1 MFGEKYFCIFPLKM
15 KDFHLRPATLDDLE
29 TLFEFEQGV
38 ISAERPFDATLK
50 PEKINYY
57 DLSALIQS
65 SDSEVIIA
73 LDGSQIIGSGYA
85 RIKLGKSYVQ
95 FEEYAYLG
103 FMFVRPEYRGKG
115 IIGTIMEGLMD
126 WVKSRGISEVQ
137 LEVYNDN
144 QAAVR
149 AYEKFGFEK
158 QLVRMRM
165 AI

>member
-1 MFGEKYFCIFPLKM
+1 M

-73 LDGSQIIGSGYA
+73 L
-85 RIKLGKSYVQ
+85 
-95 FEEYAYLG
+95 
-103 FMFVRPEYRGKG
+103 
-115 IIGTIMEGLMD
+115 
-126 WVKSRGISEVQ
+126 
-137 LEVYNDN
+137 
-144 QAAVR
+144 
-149 AYEKFGFEK
+149 
-158 QLVRMRM
+158 
-165 AI
+165 